1 MYIENVSGGVRE
13 GNSLKPLLDTPLS
26 MIIIQVLHSLL
37 LKIHVH
43 ATDSK
48 SRVHYNCSRYTV
60 CPFDSTFAESVL
72 LSVPDGLKPVRFRT
86 KTSVTCISCKHSL
99 LLFMWFFIFLLKTYY
114 YISDTKDS
122 LGTLSGSARKAG

>member
-86 KTSVTCISCKHSL
+86 KTSVTCSTSIRYYFLCGF
-99 LLFMWFFIFLLKTYY
+99 LFFY
-114 YISDTKDS
+114 
-122 LGTLSGSARKAG
+122 